1 MMIMSDAAFA
11 KVDLLS
17 ALPKSAPFRPLLAHA
32 AHTAPI
38 NMAQQSA
45 DAFSEGFAAGHR
57 SATEA
62 LSEECAQL
70 RALLA
75 KAEALQPE
83 ASDAVAA
90 LIAETVLRLV
100 TDIVG
105 NAPVDQALLERRIDE
120 AMAVITECD
129 AARNVVL
136 HPDDAAL
143 LNNGAIALPIVPDA
157 TLARG
162 DLRIECASGS
172 IEHGVSQRLEA
183 LYLALG
189 AER

>member
-1 MMIMSDAAFA
+1 MTMSDAAFA

-17 ALPKSAPFRPLLAHA
+17 ALPKAAPFRPLLAHA
-32 AHTAPI
+32 LRKPASDTVQHA
-38 NMAQQSA
+38 A

-57 SATEA
+57 TATEA

-70 RALLA
+70 RALLT

-105 NAPVDQALLERRIDE
+105 NAPVDQALLETRIAQ

-129 AARNVVL
+129 AARALILN
-136 HPDDAAL
+136 PDDASL
-143 LNNGAIALPIVPDA
+143 LNNSDIPLPICSDA
-157 TLARG
+157 TMARG

-172 IEHGVSQRLEA
+172 IEHGVSHHLAA
-183 LYLALG
+183 LRLALG
-189 AER
+189 TEL